1 MRGRGP
7 PMSARRS
14 TGFTP
19 NVDVYYCGDP
29 QRAVVK
35 VDLAGVDLDQVG
47 IEVSGRQLA
56 IVGER
61 PVQETEGRV
70 YQQVEIPS
78 GPFRR
83 VVELQVDVDAE
94 RAKATYEDG
103 VLRIDLPLRDPAE
116 TTRRVPIGG
125 YAPERDG
132 GQPGAR
138 GGRVA
143 RRRGRDPRQ
152 RAAARRAAGP
162 AAARDGHLPRDPD
175 PAGGRPGALDQAGR
189 RRARRQPD
197 AGDGRRARPRERGAR
212 ARRPLRGR
220 RRRRRRPHAEGP
232 RRDAAHPRPG
242 HAAGAPRPLRRRG
255 ALPGGA
261 DRRAARRG
269 RGGPGAGGADPQ
281 RAAHLLG
288 DRRAHPLPARG
299 AADGGRQHRRPR
311 RPRPPDRR
319 RAADLHRGEAAAAG
333 GGGRRR
339 PPPPPLPDPRPRARG
354 RPARQPDPVPG
365 RSPRSTRA
373 SASSSCASR

>member
-1 MRGRGP
+1 MPAAPAGPADAAARAGQLSAGAAAAVAAPWTWRPTHRERGLAMFC
-7 PMSARRS
+7 PMPERDLYAWAGLLRQPRS
-14 TGFTP
+14 RGFTP

-35 VDLAGVDLDQVG
+35 VDLAGVELEEVG

-103 VLRIDLPLRDPAE
+103 VLRIELPLRDPAE
-116 TTRRVPIGG
+116 TTRRVPIGTG
-125 YAPERDG
+125 VVRWRA
-132 GQPGAR
+132 AR
-138 GGRVA
+138 SSRWSSPA

-162 AAARDGHLPRDPD
+162 AAARDGHLPRDAD
-175 PAGGRPGALDQAGR
+175 AAGGRPGALDQAGR

-197 AGDGRRARPRERGAR
+197 AGDGRLPRPRERGAR
-212 ARRPLRGR
+212 ARGPLRGR

-232 RRDAAHPRPG
+232 RRHAAHPRPG
-242 HAAGAPRPLRRRG
+242 DPAGPPRPLRRRG

-269 RGGPGAGGADPQ
+269 RGGPRAGGADPQ

-288 DRRAHPLPARG
+288 DHRADPLPARG
-299 AADGGRQHRRPR
+299 AADGGRQPR
-311 RPRPPDRR
+311 RPRG
-319 RAADLHRGEAAAAG
+319 A
-333 GGGRRR
+333 R
-339 PPPPPLPDPRPRARG
+339 P
-354 RPARQPDPVPG
+354 
-365 RSPRSTRA
+365 T
-373 SASSSCASR
+373 